1 MIRAMAD
8 AMANDLLARFSAL
21 PAARP
26 LLERLGRAEGVYLVG
41 GGVRDLILGA
51 QPLDLD
57 LVIDGDLEPVAALLG
72 TPDRVHDRFETRTV
86 SLDGFAYDLA
96 RARRETYA
104 HPGALPSV
112 APAGITEDLGRR
124 DFAANAMALGLAGD
138 SRGRLLEAP
147 HGGEDVQ
154 ARRLRV
160 LHDRSF
166 IDDPTRLLRLA
177 RYAGRLDFAV
187 EAHTRALA
195 LAAVAARAPDT
206 VSGSRLGAELR
217 LLAEQG
223 DPLRGFRVLAE
234 LGIDEAVAPRFGIR
248 SDDRAQL
255 ARRALALLPPDGEPA
270 DLVLAVATLD
280 VPDAG
285 RAALLDRLAFPAGR
299 RDRIAA
305 AAGRGPA
312 LARQLG
318 AAGEPS
324 QIAAAIGAGSPELV
338 ALAGALGAE
347 GPARRW
353 LDALRHVRLE
363 IDGDDL
369 LAAGLTPGPALG
381 AGLAAARAARL
392 DGRVHGRDEELAE
405 ALRVA
410 GEHG

>member
-1 MIRAMAD
+1 MAD
-8 AMANDLLARFSAL
+8 DLLGRFSAL

-26 LLERLGRAEGVYLVG
+26 LLERLGGAEGVYLVG
-41 GGVRDLILGA
+41 GAVRDLILGA

-57 LVIDGDLEPVAALLG
+57 LVIDGDLEAVAALLG

-112 APAGITEDLGRR
+112 APAGIAEDLGRR
-124 DFAANAMALGLAGD
+124 DFAANAVALGLAGE
-138 SRGRLLEAP
+138 SGRLLEAP
-147 HGGEDVQ
+147 QGREDVQ

-195 LAAVAARAPDT
+195 RAAVAARAPDT
-206 VSGSRLGAELR
+206 VSGARLGAELR
-217 LLAEQG
+217 LLAAQG
-223 DPLRGFRVLAE
+223 DPLGGFRVLAE
-234 LGIDEAVAPRFGIR
+234 LGIDEAIAPRFGIR
-248 SDDRAQL
+248 SDDRVQL
-255 ARRALALLPPDGEPA
+255 ARRAVALLPPDGEPA

-280 VPDAG
+280 VPDG
-285 RAALLDRLAFPAGR
+285 ERAALLDRLTFPAGR

-305 AAGRGPA
+305 AAGRAPE
-312 LARQLG
+312 LAQQLG
-318 AAGEPS
+318 AATGPA
-324 QIAAAIGAGSPELV
+324 QIATAIGAAAPELV

-369 LAAGLTPGPALG
+369 LAAGLTPGPAVG

-405 ALRVA
+405 ALRA
-410 GEHG
+410 AREHG

>member
-1 MIRAMAD
+1 MAD
-8 AMANDLLARFSAL
+8 AMADDLLGRFSAL

-26 LLERLGRAEGVYLVG
+26 LLERLGGAEGVYLVG
-41 GGVRDLILGA
+41 GAVRDLILGA

-57 LVIDGDLEPVAALLG
+57 LVIDGDLEAVAALLG

-112 APAGITEDLGRR
+112 APAGIAEDLGRR
-124 DFAANAMALGLAGD
+124 DFAANAVALGLAGE
-138 SRGRLLEAP
+138 SGRLLEAP
-147 HGGEDVQ
+147 QGREDVQ

-195 LAAVAARAPDT
+195 RAAVAARAPDT
-206 VSGSRLGAELR
+206 VSGARLGAELR
-217 LLAEQG
+217 LLAAQG
-223 DPLRGFRVLAE
+223 DPLGGFRVLAE
-234 LGIDEAVAPRFGIR
+234 LGIDEAIAPRFGIR
-248 SDDRAQL
+248 SDDRVQL
-255 ARRALALLPPDGEPA
+255 ARRAVALLPPDGEPA

-280 VPDAG
+280 VPDG
-285 RAALLDRLAFPAGR
+285 ERAALLDRLTFPAGR

-305 AAGRGPA
+305 AARRSPE
-312 LARQLG
+312 LAQQLG
-318 AAGEPS
+318 AATEPS
-324 QIAAAIGAGSPELV
+324 EIAAAIGAAAPELV

-369 LAAGLTPGPALG
+369 LAAGLTPGPAVG

-392 DGRVHGRDEELAE
+392 DGRVRGRDEELVE
-405 ALRVA
+405 ALRA
-410 GEHG
+410 AREHG